1 MARDELLPPLARITD
16 LDQRGCLWIIA
27 TICLLFISLTFAARV
42 FVRWMR
48 FQPDDY
54 AIFAA
59 CLLVLAQSSV
69 SFAAVGLGLG
79 VSTFTIQEGRIQTV
93 WRVCNISRP
102 WSDIYIY

>member
-1 MARDELLPPLARITD
+1 MARDDLLPPLARITD
-16 LDQRGCLWIIA
+16 QDQRGCLWIIA

-59 CLLVLAQSSV
+59 CVLVVGQSSV

-79 VSTFTIQEGRIQTV
+79 SSEATTDDGGVQTV
-93 WRVCNISRP
+93 WQVSLI
-102 WSDIYIY
+102 